1 MERESGERERET
13 EREREK
19 RCGQLVAADGQCM
32 CVPALHRTKLKSP
45 AAKFSRERLDREP
58 QSAAVAGDAAADAE
72 RAKPLD
78 VTKLLD
84 AFRESLVPED
94 HQAESAAPPARTKVV
109 QPTITTRPAKP
120 DGLEEV
126 SLAAIDVQK
135 MLSELDL
142 HNEFLPG
149 KEELAEAAQV
159 PALTAL
165 EKTTAALEQNMQ
177 RLEAQVVAPQ
187 LLDAACQATHDE
199 ALRQSAATR
208 IQALARGAA
217 ARRTVAKAT
226 ATRKVSQ
233 PEEQGTSRLPVQVEQ
248 PPDLVRRYDALESR
262 VLALAKQQITFQQ
275 EAVAMHAVLADQV
288 DTLRSQLLQVL
299 STVPAVVAAGATPP
313 PQVSGQGLPLYSA
326 PNVSVTA
333 DVESTEQ
340 FLRAEQE
347 AREQAADAAVAQE
360 NKAAAL
366 ARERAEQQALR
377 EQREEEELRAAQRE
391 ERDALEAQLEQLRE
405 QQHQQPP
412 PTVIVV
418 DAEGKQSHL
427 DADVYRT
434 PPRAVR
440 EVPRPSTSG
449 SSRSSGGHEQLQQ
462 HESPTAQQAAH
473 VADLASEI
481 LLDRATP
488 PVSPVVMTPSPP
500 KESNSHD
507 SPKQD
512 HLAPRAAMKRKEIS
526 MSNVKV
532 IDVIGGQAQQ
542 PLLATIDCPVPR
554 TDTPSPLQ
562 ATASMPVGGNGL
574 VMTTPTRV
582 RSFAKGGHGSSDD
595 GGPQLST
602 GKFMAAIEAAAH
614 LSS

>member
-1 MERESGERERET
+1 M
-13 EREREK
+13 
-19 RCGQLVAADGQCM
+19 DGDACA
-32 CVPALHRTKLKSP
+32 CVSALHRTKLKSP

-58 QSAAVAGDAAADAE
+58 QAAMVAGDAAADTE
-72 RAKPLD
+72 QAKPLD

-84 AFRESLVPED
+84 AFRESLLPGENQVGP
-94 HQAESAAPPARTKVV
+94 AAPSARTKVV

-149 KEELAEAAQV
+149 KEETAEATQV

-187 LLDAACQATHDE
+187 LLDAACQATRDE
-199 ALRQSAATR
+199 ASRQSAATR

-226 ATRKVSQ
+226 AARQASQ
-233 PEEQGTSRLPVQVEQ
+233 PQDQGSSRLPLHVEQ
-248 PPDLVRRYDALESR
+248 PPDLMRRYDALESR

-288 DTLRSQLLQVL
+288 DMLRSQLLQVL
-299 STVPAVVAAGATPP
+299 STVPAAVAAGATPP

-333 DVESTEQ
+333 DVESTEH
-340 FLRAEQE
+340 FLRTEHE

-366 ARERAEQQALR
+366 NRERAEQQALR
-377 EQREEEELRAAQRE
+377 EQREEEALRAAQRE
-391 ERDALEAQLEQLRE
+391 ERDALQAQLDQLRG
-405 QQHQQPP
+405 QQHQQPSPQQPPPP
-412 PTVIVV
+412 PTVVVV
-418 DAEGKQSHL
+418 DAEGMQSHL
-427 DADVYRT
+427 DAEVYRT

-440 EVPRPSTSG
+440 EAPPPPTSD
-449 SSRSSGGHEQLQQ
+449 SSRSSGGHEQRQQ

-500 KESNSHD
+500 KDNNNSSHD

-512 HLAPRAAMKRKEIS
+512 QLGPSKRKDIS

-532 IDVIGGQAQQ
+532 IDVIGGQAPQQ
-542 PLLATIDCPVPR
+542 LLSTIDCPVPR
-554 TDTPSPLQ
+554 MDTPSPSQ
-562 ATASMPVGGNGL
+562 ATAGIPAGGNRL
-574 VMTTPTRV
+574 IMTTPTRV
-582 RSFAKGGHGSSDD
+582 RSFSKGGHGSSDD

-614 LSS
+614 

>member
-1 MERESGERERET
+1 MS
-13 EREREK
+13 
-19 RCGQLVAADGQCM
+19 
-32 CVPALHRTKLKSP
+32 ALHRTKLKSP
-45 AAKFSRERLDREP
+45 SAKFSRERLDREP
-58 QSAAVAGDAAADAE
+58 QSATVAGDAAADAE

-84 AFRESLVPED
+84 AFRESLLPEE

-142 HNEFLPG
+142 HNELLPG
-149 KEELAEAAQV
+149 KEETAEAAQV

-187 LLDAACQATHDE
+187 LLDAACQATRDE
-199 ALRQSAATR
+199 ASRQSAATR
-208 IQALARGAA
+208 IQAFARGAA

-299 STVPAVVAAGATPP
+299 STVPAVVAAGASPP

-360 NKAAAL
+360 NKTAAL
-366 ARERAEQQALR
+366 SRERAEQQALR
-377 EQREEEELRAAQRE
+377 EQREEEALRAAQRE
-391 ERDALEAQLEQLRE
+391 ERDALQAQLEQLRE

-412 PTVIVV
+412 PPTVRVV
-418 DAEGKQSHL
+418 DAEGTQSHL
-427 DADVYRT
+427 DAEVYRT

-440 EVPRPSTSG
+440 EAPRPTSD
-449 SSRSSGGHEQLQQ
+449 SSRSSGGHEHRQQ

-512 HLAPRAAMKRKEIS
+512 HSPALMKRKEIS

-542 PLLATIDCPVPR
+542 QLLSNIDCPVPR
-554 TDTPSPLQ
+554 MDTPSPSQ
-562 ATASMPVGGNGL
+562 ATASKPAGGNGL

-602 GKFMAAIEAAAH
+602 GKFMAAIEAAAQ
-614 LSS
+614 